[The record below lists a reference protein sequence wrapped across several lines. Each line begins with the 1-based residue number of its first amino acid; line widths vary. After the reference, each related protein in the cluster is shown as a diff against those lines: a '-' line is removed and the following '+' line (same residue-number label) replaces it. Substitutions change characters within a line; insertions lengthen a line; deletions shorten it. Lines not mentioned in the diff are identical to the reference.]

1 MHLNAIKIALR
12 EYHRNFAYT
21 SLNLTSITLVLV
33 ICYLGIS
40 YLLFEFSY
48 DKFHSNSSNI
58 YRLVMD
64 YRAQSYSL
72 IMFPSGSE
80 PDAQK
85 QLKIVSAINDLPE
98 VNSTCQFITSPSTEF
113 LQFKDKKIPQIGL
126 LYTNTP
132 KDFVAIFKWRTV
144 LGSLEDFAKSG
155 NRVLLT
161 ESVAAKLV
169 GNSILLNSDII
180 GSQIQIS
187 GKPYFI
193 SAIVKDVPA
202 NSHFTFQ
209 VAISDD
215 RLNYWGSRIY
225 VEKESS
231 FEKDHVEKRINETL
245 AKVNPKLAQDELY
258 KGHYLQAISAIHF
271 SSSILYELRQPGN
284 KQYIFLIALFTCFI
298 FAVGAFNYSNI
309 TLALYSKRHKSL
321 ATKKVIGASQIDIG
335 YQIWIDSLMLTL
347 LAIPLATLTLS
358 FVVPPFN
365 SLLDVDLQDNVLN
378 GWSMITFLLLLSVVI
393 SSVACISP
401 LVSLSGKSILRL
413 FKGAIPSSGISK
425 MPLRNYLVLSQF
437 VILIT
442 ISSFSYFISTQ
453 LNFIFSK
460 DLGYTTDN
468 ILYAYTSP
476 ENTVSFQAQLK
487 SIPGIA
493 HVGNGSNFG
502 TENYNGLTYKL
513 PDREEIYDNARQIY
527 LDKEAF
533 QAYEIQTNLSSLPNN
548 SFTLINRTAAENIA
562 RLKNIK
568 PEEIVGL
575 TIVTEPE
582 YINPQTG
589 NAGIPFVIAGIFE
602 DINLFSL
609 HQRVEPYFLT
619 ISQNV
624 RMDGRTIIGLDKS
637 IDDNLLK
644 LIEVEY
650 AKLGEEFPLQLELLT
665 DNVCK
670 LYKQDEQF
678 SKLVSYLTF
687 IAFFL
692 SSLGLVGM
700 TVFALRSKVKEIGIR
715 KVLGAGEMEI
725 IKMMVVGYIPLLIL
739 SLVIAWPTSY
749 VLTQSWLQEYAYRI
763 EIIHWIFPVVGF
775 VTLALTVMLVAIVS
789 GRAAHANPVES
800 IKNE

>member
-1 MHLNAIKIALR
+1 MHFNAIKIALR
-12 EYHRNFAYT
+12 EYLRNSAYT

-33 ICYLGIS
+33 TCYMGVG
-40 YLLFEFSY
+40 YLLFEYSY
-48 DKFHSNSSNI
+48 DKFHANSSNI

-64 YRAQSYSL
+64 YRAQSYSV
-72 IMFPSGSE
+72 IMFPSGEE

-85 QLKIVSAINDLPE
+85 QVKIVNAVNDLPE
-98 VNSTCQFITSPSTEF
+98 VKATCQYITSPATEY
-113 LQFKDKKIPQIGL
+113 LRYNNKKIPQDAL

-132 KDFVAIFKWRTV
+132 KDFVTIFEWQPV

-155 NRVLLT
+155 NRVLIT

-169 GNSILLNSDII
+169 GDSFLSNSEII
-180 GSQIQIS
+180 GNQIQIG
-187 GKPYFI
+187 GKPYLI
-193 SAIVKDVPA
+193 SAIIKDVPV
-202 NSHFTFQ
+202 NSHFSFQ
-209 VAISDD
+209 VAVSDES
-215 RLNYWGSRIY
+215 LNYWGSRIY

-231 FEKDHVEKRINETL
+231 FDVKHVEKRINEVIAT
-245 AKVNPKLAQDELY
+245 VNPKLAQDELY
-258 KGHYLQAISAIHF
+258 KGHYLQPISAIHF
-271 SSSILYELRQPGN
+271 NSSILYELKQPGN
-284 KQYIFLIALFTCFI
+284 KQYIFLITLFTCFI

-309 TLALYSKRHKSL
+309 TLALYSKKHKSL
-321 ATKKVIGASQIDIG
+321 GTKKVMGASQFDISF
-335 YQIWIDSLMLTL
+335 QIWMDSLILTL
-347 LAIPLATLTLS
+347 LAIPVAIVILG

-365 SLLDVDLQDNVLN
+365 ELLGVDLQYNVLN
-378 GWSMITFLLLLSVVI
+378 GWRMITFLLLLSMVI
-393 SSVACISP
+393 STFASISP

-413 FKGAIPSSGISK
+413 FKGSIPSSGISK

-442 ISSFSYFISTQ
+442 ISCVSYFISNQ
-453 LNFIFSK
+453 LSFISSK

-476 ENTVSFQAQLK
+476 ENTESFQEQLK
-487 SIPGIA
+487 SIPGVE

-502 TENYNGLTYKL
+502 TENYNGTTYKL

-527 LDKEAF
+527 LDK
-533 QAYEIQTNLSSLPNN
+533 QALRAYGIQTNLSLLPENT
-548 SFTLINRTAAENIA
+548 FTLINRTAAENIA
-562 RLKNIK
+562 RLKKIS
-568 PEEIVGL
+568 PEEVVGL

-582 YINPQTG
+582 YTNPETG
-589 NAGIPFVIAGIFE
+589 NAGIPFIVGGIFE

-609 HQRVEPYFLT
+609 HERVEPYFLT

-644 LIEVEY
+644 SIEVEY
-650 AKLGEEFPLQLELLT
+650 AKLGEEFPLQLELLS
-665 DNVCK
+665 DNVSK
-670 LYKQDEQF
+670 LYKQDKQF
-678 SKLVSYLTF
+678 SVLVWCLTF
-687 IAFFL
+687 VAFFL
-692 SSLGLVGM
+692 SSIGLVGM

-725 IKMMVVGYIPLLIL
+725 IKMMIIGYIPLLIL
-739 SLVIAWPTSY
+739 SLVIAWPTAY
-749 VLTQSWLQEYAYRI
+749 TLTQSWLQEYAYRI
-763 EIIHWIFPVVGF
+763 KIVHWIFPIVGF

-800 IKNE
+800 IRNE